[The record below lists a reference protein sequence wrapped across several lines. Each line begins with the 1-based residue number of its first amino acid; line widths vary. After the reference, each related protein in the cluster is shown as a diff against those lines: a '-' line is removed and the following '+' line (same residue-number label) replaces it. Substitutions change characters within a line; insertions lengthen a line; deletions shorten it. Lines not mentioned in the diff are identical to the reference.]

1 MSSIGQSPAKGV
13 NRVDNQYPWPSPAQ
27 GWYAVSILVIAYI
40 FSFIDR
46 TIIALLVEPI
56 KQDLQI
62 SDFGI
67 GLLQGLAF
75 AIFYALVGI
84 PIGRLADRYSR
95 RRIIT
100 AGIFLWSLM
109 TAACALAK
117 SFMSLFLVRVG
128 VGIGEAALS
137 PSAYSMISDLFP
149 REKLGRATGFYSAGA
164 FLGLGIAFLAGGWVI
179 QILSSAGSIDL
190 PLVGVMKPWQMTFI
204 VVGLPGVLV
213 AFLMMTVKEPVRR
226 GKLTGHD
233 KGIPLQ
239 LVVSYVKA
247 NGKLFTMLFSGFALI
262 AVPLTTFITWGPA
275 YMARVHNFSMAE
287 TGFMLGMI
295 LLFLSPAGAYFG
307 GWLIDRLQKLGYAD
321 ATLRV
326 GLLVAILLLPLSFYA
341 TRISNSTMTIV
352 LFCPYVFIMSMPIA
366 AAPTT
371 LQMLVPNQ
379 MRAQI
384 SAIWML
390 VLNILSAIAGPTLV
404 GFITTYWLRDD
415 IAVGSSLTLANC
427 LSILI
432 AGLLLWAAIRP
443 FRDALEGQESS

>member
-1 MSSIGQSPAKGV
+1 
-13 NRVDNQYPWPSPAQ
+13 
-27 GWYAVSILVIAYI
+27 
-40 FSFIDR
+40 
-46 TIIALLVEPI
+46 
-56 KQDLQI
+56 
-62 SDFGI
+62 
-67 GLLQGLAF
+67 
-75 AIFYALVGI
+75 
-84 PIGRLADRYSR
+84 
-95 RRIIT
+95 
-100 AGIFLWSLM
+100 
-109 TAACALAK
+109 
-117 SFMSLFLVRVG
+117 MSLFLVRVG

-352 LFCPYVFIMSMPIA
+352 LFCPFVFIMSMPIA